1 MQCFRVQISE
11 LETVHLLLL
20 LNIQRIACGK
30 QDLGSLTPPGFDNA
44 LDPCC
49 GGSFPPFLC
58 IGIANS
64 SSSLC
69 SDRSKYVFWDAFHPT
84 EAANLIVAGKL
95 LDGDAAAAF
104 PINVRELFQYDH
116 K

>member
-1 MQCFRVQISE
+1 MQI
-11 LETVHLLLL
+11 
-20 LNIQRIACGK
+20 IACGK
-30 QDLGSLTPPGFDNA
+30 RDLGSLAPSGFDNA
-44 LDPCC
+44 MDPCC

-58 IGIANS
+58 IGTANS

-84 EAANLIVAGKL
+84 EAANLIVAGKI
-95 LDGDAAAAF
+95 LDGDAAAAS
-104 PINVRELFQYDH
+104 PINVRELFQYEH

>member
-1 MQCFRVQISE
+1 MVNEILALWHRQVSMMRW
-11 LETVHLLLL
+11 T
-20 LNIQRIACGK
+20 RAAAAA
-30 QDLGSLTPPGFDNA
+30 SLRFYA
-44 LDPCC
+44 LA
-49 GGSFPPFLC
+49 S
-58 IGIANS
+58 ANS

-95 LDGDAAAAF
+95 LDGDAVAAW
-104 PINVRELFQYDH
+104 PINVRELSEYGH